1 MGSKIFDVSKD
12 HIRAKSRK
20 KHIVKA
26 RQVAMYLSKKLT
38 NHSLVS
44 IGLHFGGRDHSTV
57 IHGIEMVNQQL
68 KIDSSFRDKIAR
80 INKHLEYNK

>member
-1 MGSKIFDVSKD
+1 MYALMDSID
-12 HIRAKSRK
+12 
-20 KHIVKA
+20 KHDYA
-26 RQVAMYLSKKLT
+26 
-38 NHSLVS
+38 S
-44 IGLHFGGRDHSTV
+44 IGAFFNKDHSTV